1 MATHEIYEHFRTLGF
16 RTSETTL
23 HALVEEGT
31 RRKWSVIEAF
41 EKLAEVERLE
51 RTQRNLAARTKAA
64 TLGRFKLLDQF
75 DWDHP
80 KQLDRA
86 LYDNLCTL
94 AFVDSGHNALFR
106 GPSGVGK
113 TTLAQNLGH
122 IALQHG
128 HTVRFSTLAAVLAD
142 LLKQES
148 APALERRIRKY
159 VHPDLL
165 VLDEIG
171 YIPADTR
178 SADLL
183 YNIISRR
190 HEKRATVIT
199 TNLAFKQ
206 WGKVFPGAAC
216 VGALVDRF
224 VQHCHVLD
232 IEGDS
237 YRLKDAA
244 VHRRAGRRKR

>member
-1 MATHEIYEHFRTLGF
+1 MATNKVYEHLRGLGF
-16 RTSETTL
+16 RSPEASIR
-23 HALVEEGT
+23 ALVEEGT
-31 RRKWSVIEAF
+31 RRKWSVIEGY
-41 EKLAEVERLE
+41 EKLAALERVE
-51 RTQRNLAARTKAA
+51 RTQRNLVARTKAA
-64 TLGRFKLLDQF
+64 TLGRFKLLDSF

-80 KQLDRA
+80 KKLDRA
-86 LYDNLCTL
+86 LYDSLRGL
-94 AFVDSGHNALFR
+94 DFVDQGHNVLLR

-122 IALQHG
+122 TALQSG
-128 HTVRFSTLAAVLAD
+128 HTVLFSTLATVIAD

-148 APALERRIRKY
+148 APALERRLRKY
-159 VHPDLL
+159 VNPDLL
-165 VLDEIG
+165 LLDEIG
-171 YIPADTR
+171 YLPADTR

-199 TNLAFKQ
+199 TNLGFKE
-206 WGKVFPGAAC
+206 WGKIFPGAAC

-232 IEGDS
+232 IAGDS
-237 YRLKDAA
+237 YRLKDAEA
-244 VHRRAGRRKR
+244 HRQGPRRKR